1 MAGIKVSVFHGE
13 AFNVKAD
20 ALILKYSQTSYG
32 LEKIVEREFIRLG
45 GSITE
50 KLPKNV
56 GESFITDSKNIT
68 QTKIVLFVG
77 IEPMED
83 FGYKEIREYGQ
94 RAIAALAK
102 TDQPIT
108 SILMT
113 IQGPRLGLDEH
124 EAFSCQIAG
133 IVDSIAANN
142 FPPSLT
148 EIIFAERS
156 APTASVLQDL
166 IRELFPSGE
175 IPSPNAAVPKQLEKS
190 TTETLKSVGINS
202 ENKKVIFV
210 AMPFASA
217 FDDCFH
223 YGIQGAVNSFG
234 YLCER
239 ADLNSFTGDVMEF
252 VKERIANSD
261 FVIADLTTANPNV
274 YLEVGYAWGLNKKT
288 VLLIKDANE
297 LEFDTR
303 GQRCL
308 TYTTI
313 KDLETKLK
321 NELSSLKL

>member
-1 MAGIKVSVFHGE
+1 MSGIKVSVFHGE
-13 AFNVKAD
+13 AFDVPADVLVVKYG
-20 ALILKYSQTSYG
+20 KTSYG
-32 LEKIVEREFIRLG
+32 LEKIVELEFLRKG
-45 GSITE
+45 A
-50 KLPKNV
+50 P
-56 GESFITDSKNIT
+56 ITDKVPTQVGKFFLTESQAIT
-68 QTKIVLFVG
+68 KTTSIVFIG

-83 FGYKEIREYGQ
+83 FGYQEIREYGKN
-94 RAIAALAK
+94 AMAALKASG
-102 TDQPIT
+102 QPIKT
-108 SILMT
+108 VLMT
-113 IQGPRLGLDEH
+113 IQGPRLGLDEN

-133 IVDSIAANN
+133 IHDAISANN
-142 FPPSLT
+142 YPSSLT
-148 EIIFAERS
+148 EIIFVERS
-156 APTASVLQDL
+156 PTTSSILQNL
-166 IRELFPSGE
+166 IQKLFPTGE
-175 IPSPNAAVPKQLEKS
+175 IP
-190 TTETLKSVGINS
+190 TTASSGLHELSNDTSETLKSVGIKS
-202 ENKKVIFV
+202 ESKKTIFV

-274 YLEVGYAWGLNKKT
+274 YLEVGYAWGLHKKT

-308 TYTTI
+308 QYTTI
-313 KDLETKLK
+313 KDLENKLK
-321 NELSSLKL
+321 TELASLKL

>member
-13 AFNVKAD
+13 AFHVKAD
-20 ALILKYSQTSYG
+20 ALILKYHATSYG
-32 LEKIVEREFIRLG
+32 LEKIVEREFTRSGNSLAG
-45 GSITE
+45 
-50 KLPKNV
+50 KLPQGP
-56 GESFITDSKNIT
+56 GEHFLTSSGNIT
-68 QTKIVLFVG
+68 QTQKTLFVG
-77 IEPMED
+77 IPPLED
-83 FGYKEIREYGQ
+83 FGYQEIREYGSF
-94 RAIAALAK
+94 AIRTLAK
-102 TDQPIT
+102 EAPETR

-113 IQGPRLGLDEH
+113 IQGPRLGLDDN

-133 IVDSIAANN
+133 ILDAISANQYPAA
-142 FPPSLT
+142 LE

-156 APTASVLQDL
+156 ASTADILQNL
-166 IRELFPSGE
+166 IEKLFPSGE
-175 IPSPNAAVPKQLEKS
+175 IVMNDQQGPSGTKA
-190 TTETLKSVGINS
+190 TESLKSVGAQS
-202 ENKKVIFV
+202 ENKKTIFV
-210 AMPFASA
+210 AMPFAVD

-261 FVIADLTTANPNV
+261 FVIADLTSANPNV
-274 YLEVGYAWGLNKKT
+274 YLEVGYAWGLNKRT

-308 TYTTI
+308 QYSTI

-321 NELSSLKL
+321 QELGNLKL